1 MIHLKS
7 IELTNFKG
15 ISKIRCEF
23 DDFTVLAGLNNSG
36 KTTILQ
42 GIYLLFAALP
52 RLAEHQHLTHAN
64 PSTRTVSLQTALSPL
79 GLRDTTWLLSY
90 VEPEITGTLTGEF
103 ANGLCV
109 QLGIIKNST
118 SNFTFTL
125 SNLSAKDDE
134 KELRHQLESI
144 AQVSSA
150 ILTPPGDVP
159 TREQM
164 LNGEQFRNMLR
175 DGQGAQLWRNG
186 LWWAIQTDGFESFAP
201 VQSQITKYF
210 PDVELLLP
218 TLGTSGTPEIFIKYK
233 ERGRGPLDI
242 AQSGAGLRTFIS
254 LSRILEQSPAKVIL
268 LDEPDA
274 HLHASQQAVILDL
287 MLDAA
292 SETDRQVI
300 IASHSTEIVSRVP
313 GECLRWVDRNTS
325 TAHGGVEV
333 GRIMEHLG
341 ISADAYIP
349 RSDLPDI
356 LVYVEGVDDR
366 PIIEALIRWCRSRSA
381 DVLPTTLVIP
391 HRDGRF
397 EGPTLQGIARFASE
411 MKKSVRIVGIRD
423 LDWYYSDLP
432 DATPTTDFGKGWVLL
447 TVPCKEMENLFCDSA
462 LLDCVFDSVIP
473 QERLQQI
480 IDEESSNE
488 ELVKEWRYQVRPRLR
503 ERLSNALDSSTKE
516 ERADETFNAWTDNA
530 EIRRRLVAGKS
541 LLRRIRYRIKQED
554 KRSFYP
560 IRVFEKIIELPASLK
575 CIADCIFP
583 TAGGAKL

>member
-7 IELTNFKG
+7 IELANFKG
-15 ISKIRCEF
+15 VSKIRCEF
-23 DDFTVLAGLNNSG
+23 DDLTVLAGLNNSG

-52 RLAEHQHLTHAN
+52 RLAEHQHLTHEN
-64 PSTRTVSLQTALSPL
+64 PSTRTVSLQSALSPL
-79 GLRDTTWLLSY
+79 GLRDTTWLLSF
-90 VEPEITGTLTGEF
+90 VEPEVTGTLIGEF
-103 ANGLCV
+103 ANGLLV
-109 QLGIIKNST
+109 ELGMIRNST
-118 SNFTFTL
+118 NNFTFAL
-125 SNLSAKDDE
+125 SHSSATTNAD
-134 KELRHQLESI
+134 ELRQHVAST

-164 LNGEQFRNMLR
+164 VNGDQFQNMLR

-201 VQSQITKYF
+201 VQKQITKYF

-218 TLGTSGTPEIFIKYK
+218 TLGTSGTPEILIKYK

-254 LSRILEQSPAKVIL
+254 LARILEQSPAKVIL

-300 IASHSTEIVSRVP
+300 IASHSPEIVSRVP
-313 GECLRWVDRNTS
+313 AECLRWVDRNTS
-325 TAHGGVEV
+325 TAQGGFEA

-341 ISADAYIP
+341 VSADAYIP
-349 RSDLPDI
+349 RANPPDI

-366 PIIEALIRWCRSRSA
+366 PIIEALIRWCRSRTA
-381 DVLPTTLVIP
+381 NVLPTTLVIP

-397 EGPTLQGIARFASE
+397 EGPTLQGIARFARE
-411 MKKSVRIVGIRD
+411 IKNGVGVVGIRD
-423 LDWYYSDLP
+423 LDWYYSELP
-432 DATPTTDFGKGWVLL
+432 ASAPTTDTGDGWVLL

-462 LLDCVFDSVIP
+462 VLHSAFESAIP

-480 IDEESSNE
+480 IDAESSNE
-488 ELVKEWRYQVRPRLR
+488 ELVNEWRYQVRPRLR
-503 ERLSNALDSSTKE
+503 GRLPNALDPSTKE
-516 ERADETFNAWTDNA
+516 QRADETFDAWTNDA
-530 EIRRRLVAGKS
+530 ELRRRLVSGKS
-541 LLRRIRYRIKQED
+541 LLRRIRHRIRQED
-554 KRSFYP
+554 GKSFYP
-560 IRVFEKIIELPASLK
+560 IRVFEQLDELTPSLK

-583 TAGGAKL
+583 TVMQS

>member
-1 MIHLKS
+1 
-7 IELTNFKG
+7 
-15 ISKIRCEF
+15 
-23 DDFTVLAGLNNSG
+23 
-36 KTTILQ
+36 
-42 GIYLLFAALP
+42 
-52 RLAEHQHLTHAN
+52 
-64 PSTRTVSLQTALSPL
+64 
-79 GLRDTTWLLSY
+79 
-90 VEPEITGTLTGEF
+90 
-103 ANGLCV
+103 
-109 QLGIIKNST
+109 
-118 SNFTFTL
+118 
-125 SNLSAKDDE
+125 
-134 KELRHQLESI
+134 
-144 AQVSSA
+144 
-150 ILTPPGDVP
+150 
-159 TREQM
+159 M
-164 LNGEQFRNMLR
+164 LNGDQFRNMLR

-201 VQSQITKYF
+201 VQSQISKYF

-325 TAHGGVEV
+325 TAQGGVEI

-341 ISADAYIP
+341 ISAEAYIP

-366 PIIEALIRWCRSRSA
+366 PIIEALIRWCRSRTA

-397 EGPTLQGIARFASE
+397 EGPTLQGIACFASE
-411 MKKSVRIVGIRD
+411 MKKNVRVVGIRD

-432 DATPTTDFGKGWVLL
+432 DATPKTDFGKGWVLL

-462 LLDCVFDSVIP
+462 LLDCVFDSAIP

-516 ERADETFNAWTDNA
+516 QRADETFNAWTDNA

-541 LLRRIRYRIKQED
+541 LLRRIRYRIQQED
-554 KRSFYP
+554 KRRFYP
-560 IRVFEKIIELPASLK
+560 IRVFEKINELPPSLK

-583 TAGGAKL
+583 AAGGGEAVN